1 MRLRT
6 FFKTFGRAGVQV
18 GGRVVVASRWAS
30 GQVRFRD
37 KRFDEFVVFGWLW
50 CVGNAIIFL
59 SIFDCC
65 LEKIGWKKK

>member
-1 MRLRT
+1 MRLRA
-6 FFKTFGRAGVQV
+6 FFKTFVRAGVQV

-50 CVGNAIIFL
+50 CVGNAIIF
-59 SIFDCC
+59 
-65 LEKIGWKKK
+65 